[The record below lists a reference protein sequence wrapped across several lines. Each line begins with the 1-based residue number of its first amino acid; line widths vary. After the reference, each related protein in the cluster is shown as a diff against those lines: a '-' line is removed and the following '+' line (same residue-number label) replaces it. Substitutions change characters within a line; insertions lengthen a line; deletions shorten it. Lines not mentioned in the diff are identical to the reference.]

1 MSHPLATP
9 TDYEF
14 FIYTLGEQ
22 FPSIR
27 RSTVH
32 LCSVVQPWRAC
43 LVRYTSTK
51 TSVSSSV
58 NGLCIIGSQ
67 RSSMSTATKSGKGRK
82 NFTGMT
88 PSRTQLIL
96 IYRAPIRI
104 TNTFHRI

>member
-9 TDYEF
+9 ADYEF

-32 LCSVVQPWRAC
+32 F
-43 LVRYTSTK
+43 VRRGATLARVSGEIYFDK
-51 TSVSSSV
+51 TSVSSFV

-67 RSSMSTATKSGKGRK
+67 RSSMSTATKSGKERK
-82 NFTGMT
+82 NSTGMT